1 MIMSHPADR
10 TLSKRFCAA
19 DSDVTF
25 ESCDKVLFKIHCKN
39 LETHSEGF
47 TLPDWTSLSNE
58 IVPLSESAEV
68 LDLLFQYIYP
78 QRPPDLK
85 AVDFKTLAA
94 VAEAVEK
101 YQVFAAM
108 EICNILME
116 ASYPEHP
123 FEVMLYAMRHGYPR
137 LMDVAQRTA
146 IELSPAEAFGC
157 CSPAVYIAWTRYHA
171 QWVDILKYAHT
182 FESPILVEH
191 ARHQIYGLQPDSE
204 SGAWS
209 ACVAETLR
217 RLGVNVASLLD
228 LDFTF
233 EETRR
238 SLESCGCGCEDS
250 FSNWRSGLKAK
261 IAEMP
266 KFSTFL

>member
-1 MIMSHPADR
+1 MGPLLCIYYQPV
-10 TLSKRFCAA
+10 CAA

-116 ASYPEHP
+116 
-123 FEVMLYAMRHGYPR
+123 
-137 LMDVAQRTA
+137 
-146 IELSPAEAFGC
+146 
-157 CSPAVYIAWTRYHA
+157 
-171 QWVDILKYAHT
+171 
-182 FESPILVEH
+182 
-191 ARHQIYGLQPDSE
+191 
-204 SGAWS
+204 
-209 ACVAETLR
+209 
-217 RLGVNVASLLD
+217 
-228 LDFTF
+228 
-233 EETRR
+233 
-238 SLESCGCGCEDS
+238 
-250 FSNWRSGLKAK
+250 
-261 IAEMP
+261 
-266 KFSTFL
+266 